1 MIARLWSKL
10 VAAIKA
16 ARATRAPDSIVVTVR
31 PEDGP
36 VVTAPTLKHP
46 LPLTRVPARS
56 TKRPAQNIAMQ
67 FARQHSGKPMT
78 LRQSQKY
85 IARLL
90 RDEPGMEIPLPGDQA
105 RIILVGYAPGEV
117 S

>member
-1 MIARLWSKL
+1 
-10 VAAIKA
+10 
-16 ARATRAPDSIVVTVR
+16 
-31 PEDGP
+31 
-36 VVTAPTLKHP
+36 
-46 LPLTRVPARS
+46 
-56 TKRPAQNIAMQ
+56 
-67 FARQHSGKPMT
+67 MT

-90 RDEPGMEIPLPGDQA
+90 RDEPGMEIPLPDDQA